1 MLVAAISNRVDCRR
15 RYSSPCTRQFRS
27 IQRFANT
34 VEDGVHSGQI
44 VEASNHPGG
53 PPIAITLIVR
63 QAGGRGASVGHRCRC
78 CWRGQADAL

>member
-63 QAGGRGASVGHRCRC
+63 QLEDAARALATGVAAAGEDKQTH
-78 CWRGQADAL
+78 